1 MFLKGCSQEL
11 SSTSDTPQN
20 IGLRVEHHAACF
32 TMSSMLMGYSS
43 PENPM
48 DVHTEPVGLQRE

>member
-20 IGLRVEHHAACF
+20 IGLHVEHHAACF
-32 TMSSMLMGYSS
+32 TMLMCYSS

-48 DVHTEPVGLQRE
+48 DVHTEPAGLQRE

>member
-11 SSTSDTPQN
+11 SLTSNTPQN
-20 IGLRVEHHAACF
+20 IELRVEHHAACF
-32 TMSSMLMGYSS
+32 TMLMGYNS

-48 DVHTEPVGLQRE
+48 DVHTEPAGLQRE